1 MVVMRL
7 LNTLP
12 AAFALAATAALAGTP
27 SPKLLRLDPPNGAE
41 LAVPVTEVTLEFA
54 EKTVLTK
61 VTLERPDGTMQ
72 PVYERAPKPFRGKL
86 FNLALRD
93 AADAPGTYAVHYVA
107 WSPNMKS
114 STSGVWQFVR
124 QTPETSTN
132 P

>member
-1 MVVMRL
+1 MRPVRA
-7 LNTLP
+7 TA
-12 AAFALAATAALAGTP
+12 AAFLLMLASAAALAGTP

-41 LAVPVTEVTLEFA
+41 LSSTVTEVTLEF
-54 EKTVLTK
+54 EGKTVLTS

-72 PVYERAPKPFRGKL
+72 PVYERAQKPFKGKL
-86 FNLALRD
+86 FNLALRHP
-93 AADAPGTYAVHYVA
+93 ADAPGTFAVHYVA

-124 QTPETSTN
+124 QQPVSTPE